1 MPTCAGCLRMS
12 QSFPFF
18 SGEASSHPYAASSA
32 SRTYTRTL
40 NLYYYAYIVRSLI
53 RYISSIRVP
62 PLIYFSTCI
71 TPHALPSLRPLYV
84 LEQFSR
90 KISRFPHVLYVFLRM
105 FAVRPLKKSK
115 KTFTFFLGRKV
126 LSFKRKPVFCE
137 PLPPYFVIFFHKNI
151 WPYRK
156 KLVLLH
162 SQMRPRPHERKKKK
176 RSLEYLHNF

>member
-1 MPTCAGCLRMS
+1 MS

-18 SGEASSHPYAASSA
+18 SGEASLHPYAASSA

-40 NLYYYAYIVRSLI
+40 YNIYYAYIVCSLI
-53 RYISSIRVP
+53 RVHSLHSCSP
-62 PLIYFSTCI
+62 PSHILFPPASPIILF
-71 TPHALPSLRPLYV
+71 PFLRPLYV
-84 LEQFSR
+84 LEQFFR
-90 KISRFPHVLYVFLRM
+90 KISRFSHVLYVFLRM

-115 KTFTFFLGRKV
+115 KSFTFFLGRKV
-126 LSFKRKPVFCE
+126 LSFKRKPIFCE
-137 PLPPYFVIFFHKNI
+137 PLLLCFVIFFYKNI

>member
-1 MPTCAGCLRMS
+1 MPTCAGYLQMS

-18 SGEASSHPYAASSA
+18 SGEASSHPYVASSA
-32 SRTYTRTL
+32 S
-40 NLYYYAYIVRSLI
+40 YAFSPAL
-53 RYISSIRVP
+53 
-62 PLIYFSTCI
+62 PLILF
-71 TPHALPSLRPLYV
+71 PLLRPLYV
-84 LEQFSR
+84 LEQFFR
-90 KISRFPHVLYVFLRM
+90 KYPRFPHVLYVFLRM

-115 KTFTFFLGRKV
+115 KSFTFFLGRKV
-126 LSFKRKPVFCE
+126 LIFKRKPVFCE
-137 PLPPYFVIFFHKNI
+137 PLPLYFVIFFHKNI

>member
-1 MPTCAGCLRMS
+1 MPTCAGCLHMS

-32 SRTYTRTL
+32 SRTCTRTL
-40 NLYYYAYIVRSLI
+40 YIYYAYIVRSLI
-53 RYISSIRVP
+53 RYISTIRVP
-62 PLIYFSTCI
+62 LSHILPHSI
-71 TPHALPSLRPLYV
+71 TPHSHPSLRPLYV

-90 KISRFPHVLYVFLRM
+90 KISRFSHVLYVFLRM
-105 FAVRPLKKSK
+105 FAFRPLKKSK
-115 KTFTFFLGRKV
+115 KSFTFFLGRKV
-126 LSFKRKPVFCE
+126 LSFKRKPIFCE
-137 PLPPYFVIFFHKNI
+137 PLLLYFVIFFHKNI

>member
-1 MPTCAGCLRMS
+1 M
-12 QSFPFF
+12 
-18 SGEASSHPYAASSA
+18 
-32 SRTYTRTL
+32 
-40 NLYYYAYIVRSLI
+40 RSLI

-62 PLIYFSTCI
+62 PFIYFPT
-71 TPHALPSLRPLYV
+71 ALPLILFPFLRPLYV

-105 FAVRPLKKSK
+105 FAIRPLKKSK
-115 KTFTFFLGRKV
+115 KSFTFFLGRKV

-137 PLPPYFVIFFHKNI
+137 PLPLCFVIFFHKNI

>member
-1 MPTCAGCLRMS
+1 MAR
-12 QSFPFF
+12 QW
-18 SGEASSHPYAASSA
+18 ASPVA
-32 SRTYTRTL
+32 SRTRTHVHYIIYSKPYSCPFAPFVFPSLSYTSPPAL
-40 NLYYYAYIVRSLI
+40 
-53 RYISSIRVP
+53 
-62 PLIYFSTCI
+62 PLILF
-71 TPHALPSLRPLYV
+71 PSLRPLYV

-90 KISRFPHVLYVFLRM
+90 KISRFAHVLYVFLRM

-126 LSFKRKPVFCE
+126 LSFKKKPIFCE

-151 WPYRK
+151 WSYRR